1 MRTLPGSSTVGLAL
15 AYGCRFGGSAVASR
29 RMLTTAATDARLEF
43 PTAVLSDVA
52 RLSSGWRVQQ
62 QLVDLAATQ
71 TKLHRDNYNS
81 ICGLHGLDAEEA
93 AVLLKSLE
101 SAGVVVRIADLPSTL
116 FLRPDEG
123 LLRAVSSNLGMPY
136 TTVDQE
142 RLNRLQRILDK
153 KLAFLIPAQLQK
165 EELDRSARRATH
177 RTIALMLAYLAVQN
191 GLFLYGTFVMYS
203 WDIIEPIT
211 YFWGQSFMLLCF
223 AYFIKSERQWGFSG
237 VQERLVDAKR
247 RRRYRREGFDIDKY
261 ERDYATVQLYRQRIR
276 VLEKERI

>member
-1 MRTLPGSSTVGLAL
+1 
-15 AYGCRFGGSAVASR
+15 
-29 RMLTTAATDARLEF
+29 MLTTAATDARLEF
-43 PTAVLSDVA
+43 PTAVLHDVA

-71 TKLHRDNYNS
+71 TKLHRDDYS
-81 ICGLHGLDAEEA
+81 AICRLHGLNAEEA
-93 AVLLKSLE
+93 SVLLKSLE
-101 SAGVVVRIADLPSTL
+101 SAGVVVRITTPADLASTL

-123 LLRAVSSNLGMPY
+123 LLRAVSSNLGIPY
-136 TTVDQE
+136 TTVNQE
-142 RLNRLQRILDK
+142 RLDRLQRMLDK

-177 RTIALMLAYLAVQN
+177 RTMALMLAYLAVQN
-191 GLFLYGTFVMYS
+191 GLFIYGTFVMYS
-203 WDIIEPIT
+203 WDIMEPIT

-223 AYFIKSERQWGFSG
+223 AYFIKSEQQWGFSG

-247 RRRYRREGFDIDKY
+247 RRRYRREGFDIDKF
-261 ERDYATVQLYRQRIR
+261 ERDYATVELHRQRIR